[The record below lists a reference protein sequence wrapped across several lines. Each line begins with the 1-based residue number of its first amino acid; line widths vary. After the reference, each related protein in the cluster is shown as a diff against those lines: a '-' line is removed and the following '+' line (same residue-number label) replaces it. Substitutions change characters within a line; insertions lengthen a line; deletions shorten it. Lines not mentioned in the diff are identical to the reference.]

1 MRRLSDV
8 RALLKRQT
16 NPTAVS
22 SEPGS
27 AMRERRQ
34 AMQLEGAVIG
44 GEFSIVRSLGSG
56 GMAQV
61 FLARSLKTDAS
72 VAIKV
77 LHAEQV
83 GKARGVARFRREGR
97 LLCKLR
103 HPNLVRGYEIGD
115 HDGRPYIVMEYVDG
129 PSIGDL
135 VGKRGR
141 LKPDEALKLLLESAL
156 ALNHLY
162 LEGSVSAHRD
172 IKPQNILV
180 TRGGVAKLSDFGIAK
195 AFDEDEGLTL
205 TSTMMGSP
213 HYMSPE
219 QWTAPKHIDIR
230 SDIYSLGC
238 VFYEMLTG
246 KKAYPGESQ
255 KAIMDAH
262 FCTELPLVDAVT
274 PLLGACNRVLEKCLT
289 FEPTERYQTPHEL
302 ATEVGTLVG
311 ADVAVVVPRHSR
323 SNIRLVVA
331 GVCISLAATCSI
343 LYVGNTYPDSEHTPP
358 HRETPSASAT
368 RSAAESTAPPDPR
381 NAPVE
386 PPASV
391 APIEVHNGGGADV
404 GAATRG
410 SVDITGMSMRV
421 TGGE

>member
-1 MRRLSDV
+1 
-8 RALLKRQT
+8 
-16 NPTAVS
+16 
-22 SEPGS
+22 
-27 AMRERRQ
+27 
-34 AMQLEGAVIG
+34 MQLQGEVIG
-44 GEFSIVRSLGSG
+44 GEYSVLRSIGSG

-61 FLARSLKTDAS
+61 YLARSMKTAAL

-83 GKARGVARFRREGR
+83 GKARGMSRFRREGR

-103 HPNLVRGYEIGD
+103 HPNLVRGYEVGE
-115 HDGRPYIVMEYVDG
+115 HDGRPYIIMEYVDG

-135 VGKRGR
+135 VTKRGR
-141 LKPDEALKLLLESAL
+141 LRPEEALKLLLESAL

-180 TRGGVAKLSDFGIAK
+180 TGGGVAKLSDFGIAK

-219 QWTAPKHIDIR
+219 QWTAPKHTDIR

-246 KKAYPGESQ
+246 EKAYPGNSQ

-262 FCTELPLVDAVT
+262 FCADVPAVEERT
-274 PLLGACNRVLEKCLT
+274 PLLVSCSRVLGRCLA
-289 FEPTERYQTPHEL
+289 FEPTDRYQNPHEL
-302 ATEVGTLVG
+302 AVEVGMLVG
-311 ADVAVVVPRHSR
+311 ADVAVLVPRHSR
-323 SNIRLVVA
+323 SNIRLAAA
-331 GVCISLAATCSI
+331 GAFISLGAACFAVYLGSTFA
-343 LYVGNTYPDSEHTPP
+343 DSTPLP
-358 HRETPSASAT
+358 SVVQTPAASSMP
-368 RSAAESTAPPDPR
+368 RVPAPQPTPLDIPL
-381 NAPVE
+381 E

-391 APIEVHNGGGADV
+391 APVEVHDGGSSDV
-404 GAATRG
+404 GAAARG
-410 SVDITGMSMRV
+410 SVDINGMSLRV
-421 TGGE
+421 TGDGD

>member
-1 MRRLSDV
+1 
-8 RALLKRQT
+8 
-16 NPTAVS
+16 
-22 SEPGS
+22 
-27 AMRERRQ
+27 
-34 AMQLEGAVIG
+34 MQLQGAVIA
-44 GEFSIVRSLGSG
+44 GEYSVERSLGSG

-61 FLARSLKTDAS
+61 FLARSTKTDVS

-83 GKARGVARFRREGR
+83 GKTRGVSRFKREGR

-103 HPNLVRGYEIGD
+103 HPNLVRGYEVGE
-115 HDGRPYIVMEYVDG
+115 HEGRPYIIMEFVDG
-129 PSIGDL
+129 PSIGEL
-135 VGKRGR
+135 VAKRGR
-141 LKPDEALKLLLESAL
+141 LKPEEALKLLLESAL

-219 QWTAPKHIDIR
+219 QWTAPKHTDIR

-246 KKAYPGESQ
+246 NKAYPGESQ

-262 FCTELPLVDAVT
+262 FCAELPVLEERA
-274 PLLGACNRVLEKCLT
+274 PLLISCNRVLARCLA
-289 FEPTERYQTPHEL
+289 FEPTDRYQTPHEL
-302 ATEVGTLVG
+302 AAEVGALVG

-323 SNIRLVVA
+323 SNIRLAVA
-331 GVCISLAATCSI
+331 GGCIALAAACSV
-343 LYVGNTYPDSEHTPP
+343 LYVGSTYSDSERPPTVLETPP
-358 HRETPSASAT
+358 
-368 RSAAESTAPPDPR
+368 AADPEAGPTLQPP
-381 NAPVE
+381 
-386 PPASV
+386 PPAIHVDPPAPV
-391 APIEVHNGGGADV
+391 APIEVREGGGTDV

-410 SVDITGMSMRV
+410 SVDINGMSKRV
-421 TGGE
+421 TGGGE